1 MDISKNSLLFN
12 IGKQLIEQFQLKHN
26 RIFFEFTDNDITSNE
41 SIKEFIKNK
50 LNISFEEDLIDII
63 RKQIPENGINY
74 HIDDCVLITKKTQPT
89 YNKER
94 YIQISENKYLYFNN
108 RFNKIPQKTIIFYM
122 STYGEDFTGGILR
135 LCDHIEIKPK
145 KYTGIVID
153 SREVHMV
160 TQIKS
165 GTRNIIL
172 VKIY

>member
-1 MDISKNSLLFN
+1 MESNKNPLLYN
-12 IGKQLIEQFQLKHN
+12 IGKQLLKDYDLKTC
-26 RIFFEFTDNDITSNE
+26 RIFFEFTNNDIKSN
-41 SIKEFIKNK
+41 EFIKKFIKDK

-135 LCDHIEIKPK
+135 LCDDFEFKPK
-145 KYTGIVID
+145 KYTGIVLD

-160 TQIKS
+160 TQIIS